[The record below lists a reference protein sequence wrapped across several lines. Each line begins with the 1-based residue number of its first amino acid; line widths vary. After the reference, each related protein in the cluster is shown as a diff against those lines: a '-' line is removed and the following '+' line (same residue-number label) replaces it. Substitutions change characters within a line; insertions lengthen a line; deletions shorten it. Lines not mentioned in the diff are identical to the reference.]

1 MEWRLGRGAGGVN
14 PGEGRNDERKVK
26 DQQKYVCVVGKRE
39 GRVVRRG
46 IPFVDITLVRFR

>member
-1 MEWRLGRGAGGVN
+1 MGRGAGGVN